1 MIGHQRDIMATLGI
15 DIWIPRAT
23 VCQHNQPALWRD
35 VTPEEDISEIILSK
49 PPVALEPVVAS
60 LKIEPELKAKINL
73 EETTPVVE
81 TVVAQPAVNSELVP
95 ELQISAFSIEA
106 VRLAHCVLVVDTTTI
121 TADQQQLWKSIQR
134 AVQSEFNSLQWPF
147 AWQNMQDGRG
157 AESYV
162 SGFIDAMSA
171 EKNILCLGQIPYL
184 TSSKSI
190 QLASLQEMLEQP
202 LLKKRLWQFMQNK
215 TKE

>member
-35 VTPEEDISEIILSK
+35 VTPEDDISEIILSK
-49 PPVALEPVVAS
+49 PVVTLEPVVAP

-73 EETTPVVE
+73 KDKDTVP
-81 TVVAQPAVNSELVP
+81 VVAQPAESSDLVP
-95 ELQISAFSIEA
+95 ALQISAFSIEA
-106 VRLAHCVLVVDTTTI
+106 VRLAHCVLVVNVTTI
-121 TADQQQLWKSIQR
+121 TVDQQHLWKSIQR